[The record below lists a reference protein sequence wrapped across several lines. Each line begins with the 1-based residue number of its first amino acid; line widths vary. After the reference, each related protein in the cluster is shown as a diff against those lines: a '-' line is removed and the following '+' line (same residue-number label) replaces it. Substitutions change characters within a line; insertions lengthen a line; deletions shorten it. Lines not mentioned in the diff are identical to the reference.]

1 MRGIEDA
8 LRANPRLEET
18 SLSGSE
24 TTTIFMDKKAQTVWK
39 VTRASYADPTAF
51 WYRIALFNSAFGP
64 DTGIGVLGYGL
75 NEMGEFSIIGLQRL
89 VDIDKAATNKLTP
102 QRIFTYLKT
111 VFGPNL
117 RKTGDYAF
125 ETPLVTIRDAGPGN
139 VVVDKQGRIRVID
152 IDIDPK
158 PALKDAMTERFGSEQ
173 SRFASDESLRA
184 ASRPSGV
191 QKSADVNYPDAGAEI
206 SAARFA
212 SIGSQRKA

>member
-39 VTRASYADPTAF
+39 VTRASYADPTSF
-51 WYRIALFNSAFGP
+51 WYKTALFNATFGQ
-64 DTGIGVLGYGL
+64 DTGVSVLGYGL

-139 VVVDKQGRIRVID
+139 VVVDKQGRILLPQNLRDFAGLDKNVTVVGCNNHAEFWD
-152 IDIDPK
+152 S
-158 PALKDAMTERFGSEQ
+158 DAWNAVNAIETTPENI
-173 SRFASDESLRA
+173 A
-184 ASRPSGV
+184 AV
-191 QKSADVNYPDAGAEI
+191 MEELD
-206 SAARFA
+206 F
-212 SIGSQRKA
+212 